1 MVILWH
7 LQLLLLPKWK
17 KLEILQLL
25 LELLLHLLQLLLLQ
39 LLPKKEKLLQQQ
51 QQHLQQTPQQQKKL
65 LTLKRKVMHY
75 YAKSIAKLVHNSSSP
90 SSLSCLKNSEGKK
103 KPFLFFCVWKNASP
117 GAE

>member
-1 MVILWH
+1 
-7 LQLLLLPKWK
+7 
-17 KLEILQLL
+17 
-25 LELLLHLLQLLLLQ
+25 
-39 LLPKKEKLLQQQ
+39 
-51 QQHLQQTPQQQKKL
+51 
-65 LTLKRKVMHY
+65 MHY